1 MTGKEFARK
10 IFSPIVWLNL
20 GGMAL
25 VVVLVCLATNWWMKS
40 YTHHGVAVDVPDLKG
55 KNIDEAMQTL
65 SELELEAVI
74 VDSSYN
80 KRLAPG
86 IILEQTPGFGSRVK
100 AGRQIYL
107 TINARNEPT
116 LPIPNII
123 GNCSYRE
130 AEAKLQALGF
140 TLGPCEYIAGDKD
153 FVLGVKCR
161 GRNVTNGQRVSTETP
176 ITLVIGNSETEYD
189 ENGELYTGENEF
201 MFDDATDVED
211 NNTNEEL
218 VF

>member
-10 IFSPIVWLNL
+10 IFSPIVWINL

-25 VVVLVCLATNWWMKS
+25 VVVLICLATNWWLKS
-40 YTHHGVAVDVPDLKG
+40 YTHHGEAVDVPDLKG
-55 KNIDEAMQTL
+55 KNIDEAMTQL
-65 SELELEAVI
+65 AELDLEAVI

-80 KRLAPG
+80 KKLAPG
-86 IILEQTPGFGSRVK
+86 IILDQTPGFGSRVK
-100 AGRQIYL
+100 SGRQIYI
-107 TINARNEPT
+107 TINARNEPM
-116 LPIPNII
+116 LSIPNII
-123 GNCSYRE
+123 GNSSYRE

-140 TLGPCEYIAGDKD
+140 KLGPCEYIPGDKD

-161 GRNVTNGQRVSTETP
+161 GRNMTNGQRVSVETP
-176 ITLVIGNSETEYD
+176 LTLVIGNSETEYD
-189 ENGELYTGENEF
+189 ENGEIYIGDMDSDEDLFEE
-201 MFDDATDVED
+201 MED